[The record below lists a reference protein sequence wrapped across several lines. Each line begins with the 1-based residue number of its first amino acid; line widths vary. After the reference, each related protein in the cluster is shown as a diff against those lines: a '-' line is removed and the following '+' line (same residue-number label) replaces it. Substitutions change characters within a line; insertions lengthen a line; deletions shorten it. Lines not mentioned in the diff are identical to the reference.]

1 MIFRLY
7 ITDVIMFDNS
17 YSWTKS
23 KKLKYNIEALIEDD
37 ELLDEINKIMDVKL
51 SD

>member
-1 MIFRLY
+1 MISD
-7 ITDVIMFDNS
+7 IIIFDNS
-17 YSWTKS
+17 FSWTKS

-37 ELLDEINKIMDVKL
+37 ELMDEVNKIMDVKL